1 VDAQVPMS
9 PSQGYVES
17 TVAALAPLADPTRA
31 AAMQAYMKEVA
42 PFLGVGSPQRRAAQR
57 QAWLKLPPLDEPDLS
72 STCAGLWDLPER
84 EYQYAACDLIGR
96 HTALLSP
103 DFVAGTTQTL
113 LTTKPWWDTVDAL
126 GTAVVSPVVARNR
139 TLVDLMW
146 RWLESGDRWLIRAAI
161 QHQRGLGERTDVPR
175 LLAMCDRFAADRE
188 FFVAKA
194 IGWALRDVTAW
205 DAGAVREFVADH
217 PDLSAVARREAT
229 RGLARSVRP

>member
-1 VDAQVPMS
+1 MS
-9 PSQGYVES
+9 PSHGYVES

-31 AAMQAYMKEVA
+31 AAMQTYMKDVA
-42 PFLGVGSPQRRAAQR
+42 PFLGVSSPDRRAAQR
-57 QAWLKLPPLDEPDLS
+57 AAWRGLPLLVESDLAS
-72 STCAGLWDLPER
+72 ACDVLWDLPER
-84 EYQYAACDLIGR
+84 EYQYAACDLIAR

-126 GTAVVSPVVARNR
+126 GTVVVSPVVARNPP
-139 TLVDLMW
+139 LVDLMW
-146 RWLESGDRWLIRAAI
+146 QWLDSGDRWLIRAAI
-161 QHQRGLGERTDVPR
+161 QHQRGLKERTDVTR
-175 LLAMCDRFAADRE
+175 LLAMSDRFAADRE

-229 RGLARSVRP
+229 RGLARSDRP